1 MGVLIIN
8 AETLAEQETGQLQD
22 VLLAGGRVAWMS
34 SPRDA
39 TERIVSAT
47 ASVPREA
54 TEVMS
59 AIASDEGS
67 AFRGEQLDEIID
79 ADGGGT
85 SFMECEA
92 SAREQLEEIIDADG
106 GALLPGLHDHHIH
119 LLSLAESLRS
129 VDVSQVADEG
139 QLRSRIRASADDAA
153 DRRTDESWIRAVG
166 YHESAAGDLT
176 KHDLD
181 EIVRNRP
188 LRIQHASGAMWMF
201 NTLGMELLG
210 ISETTPGAELD
221 EAGRTTGRLFREDEL
236 LRSGLGPPESHDAEP
251 HAAASEATA
260 SSGDSQ
266 MAKGLTEVGI
276 MLSSFGVT
284 GVTDATPGYGDA
296 EVGFF
301 RNMAEAGVIP
311 QRLTLM
317 PSVERIIADAS
328 PPKNSAP
335 QSTPAISA
343 EAVSTEM
350 PMPHVSFGPHKI
362 ILSDHALPAFSE
374 VADEV
379 RAAHEAGR
387 PVAVHSVTRASLALL
402 VAVLNDVGSLEGDRV
417 EHASVAPPELVAEL
431 QRHKVRVVV
440 QPHFIA
446 ERGDRYL
453 KEVESD
459 DLPWLYR
466 CQGFL
471 EAGLRVA
478 GGTDAPFGKPNPWLA
493 MWAAVKRETQSG
505 EQVIAPQERVAAA
518 QARDLFLSPLDDPG
532 GKPRRVSEGMAG
544 DLCLLHEPWRE
555 VARSMPENPVRT
567 VWIRGGRQ

>member
-1 MGVLIIN
+1 MGVLILN

-39 TERIVSAT
+39 SERIVSAT
-47 ASVPREA
+47 ASVAREA

-129 VDVSQVADEG
+129 VDVSLVADAG
-139 QLRSRIRASADDAA
+139 QLQSRIRAAASDAA
-153 DRRTDESWIRAVG
+153 ERRAEESWIRAVG

-221 EAGRTTGRLFREDEL
+221 EAGMATGRLFREDEL
-236 LRSGLGPPESHDAEP
+236 LRSGFGLPETY
-251 HAAASEATA
+251 AAA

-266 MAKGLTEVGI
+266 MAKGLSEVGI

-402 VAVLNDVGSLEGDRV
+402 VAVLDEVGSLEGDRV

-453 KEVESD
+453 KEVEGE
-459 DLPWLYR
+459 DLQWLYR

-471 EAGLRVA
+471 DAELRVA

-518 QARDLFLSPLDDPG
+518 QARDLFLSPPDDPG

-567 VWIRGGRQ
+567 VWIRGGRQQRS

>member
-39 TERIVSAT
+39 SERIVSAT

-59 AIASDEGS
+59 AIASTEGS
-67 AFRGEQLDEIID
+67 TFRGEQLDEIID
-79 ADGGGT
+79 A
-85 SFMECEA
+85 E
-92 SAREQLEEIIDADG
+92 G

-129 VDVSQVADEG
+129 VDVSLVADAG
-139 QLRSRIRASADDAA
+139 QLQSRIRAAADDAA
-153 DRRTDESWIRAVG
+153 DRRAGGGWIRAIG

-176 KHDLD
+176 KQDLD

-221 EAGRTTGRLFREDEL
+221 EAGMATGRLFREDEL
-236 LRSGLGPPESHDAEP
+236 LRNGFGPPETY
-251 HAAASEATA
+251 AAASA
-260 SSGDSQ
+260 GDSQ
-266 MAKGLTEVGI
+266 MAKGLSEVGI

-301 RNMAEAGVIP
+301 RNMAEVGVIP

-317 PSVERIIADAS
+317 PSVERMIAS
-328 PPKNSAP
+328 PPKNSAT

-402 VAVLNDVGSLEGDRV
+402 VAVLDDVGSLEGDRV

-453 KEVESD
+453 KEVEGD

-493 MWAAVKRETQSG
+493 MWAAVKRETQHG
-505 EQVIAPQERVAAA
+505 GQVISPQEKISAV

-532 GKPRRVSEGMAG
+532 GKPRRVSEGMAA
-544 DLCLLHEPWRE
+544 DLCLLHEPWGE

-567 VWIRGGRQ
+567 VWIRGERQ

>member
-1 MGVLIIN
+1 MGVLILN

-39 TERIVSAT
+39 SERTVSTA
-47 ASVPREA
+47 ASVPRGA
-54 TEVMS
+54 AEVMS
-59 AIASDEGS
+59 AIASAEGS
-67 AFRGEQLDEIID
+67 TFRGEQLEEIID

-129 VDVSQVADEG
+129 VDVSQVADAG
-139 QLRSRIRASADDAA
+139 QLRSRLRAVADDAA
-153 DRRTDESWIRAVG
+153 DRSAGGGWIRAIG

-176 KHDLD
+176 KQDLD

-210 ISETTPGAELD
+210 VSETTPGAELD
-221 EAGRTTGRLFREDEL
+221 EAGMATGRLFREDEL
-236 LRSGLGPPESHDAEP
+236 LRSGLSPPEP
-251 HAAASEATA
+251 YAAASEAAA
-260 SSGDSQ
+260 SAGDSQ
-266 MAKGLTEVGI
+266 IAKGLTEVGI

-301 RNMAEAGVIP
+301 RNMAEVGMIP

-317 PSVERIIADAS
+317 PSVERVIADAS
-328 PPKNSAP
+328 PPKNSAT

-343 EAVSTEM
+343 EAASTEM

-402 VAVLNDVGSLEGDRV
+402 VAVLSDVGSLEGDRV
-417 EHASVAPPELVAEL
+417 EHVSVAPPELVAEL
-431 QRHKVRVVV
+431 QRHKVRVVL

-453 KEVESD
+453 KEVEGE
-459 DLPWLYR
+459 DLQWLYR

-471 EAGLRVA
+471 DAGLRVA

-493 MWAAVKRETQSG
+493 MWAAVRRKTQPG

-544 DLCLLHEPWRE
+544 DLCLLHEPWGE

-567 VWIRGGRQ
+567 VWIGGGRQQRS

>member
-1 MGVLIIN
+1 MGVLVLN
-8 AETLAEQETGQLQD
+8 AEILAEQETRQLQD

-34 SPRDA
+34 SPREA
-39 TERIVSAT
+39 ASLT
-47 ASVPREA
+47 ALSVSVPS
-54 TEVMS
+54 EVS
-59 AIASDEGS
+59 E
-67 AFRGEQLDEIID
+67 R
-79 ADGGGT
+79 
-85 SFMECEA
+85 
-92 SAREQLEEIIDADG
+92 QLEEVIDAEG

-119 LLSLAESLRS
+119 LLSLAESLQS
-129 VDVSQVADEG
+129 VNVGQVADSG
-139 QLRSRIRASADDAA
+139 QLRSLLRGAASDAA
-153 DRRTDESWIRAVG
+153 ERKTSGGWIRAIG

-188 LRIQHASGAMWMF
+188 LRIQHDSGAMWML

-221 EAGRTTGRLFREDEL
+221 SAGLATGRLFRSDEL
-236 LRSGLGPPESHDAEP
+236 LRDEQGLATSEGSP
-251 HAAASEATA
+251 ASNLA
-260 SSGDSQ
+260 
-266 MAKGLTEVGI
+266 EVGK
-276 MLSSFGVT
+276 MLANFGVT
-284 GVTDATPGYGDA
+284 GVTDATPGYGDN

-301 RNMAEAGVIP
+301 AKAVAEEAIP

-317 PSVERIIADAS
+317 PSVGANFPES
-328 PPKNSAP
+328 GF
-335 QSTPAISA
+335 A
-343 EAVSTEM
+343 ESKI
-350 PMPHVSFGPHKI
+350 SFGPHKI
-362 ILSDHALPAFSE
+362 ILADHSLPAFSE

-379 RAAHEAGR
+379 RSAHEAGR

-402 VAVLNDVGSLEGDRV
+402 AAVLDEVGSLEGDRV

-453 KEVESD
+453 KEVEGED
-459 DLPWLYR
+459 MPWLYR

-471 EAGLRVA
+471 DAGLRVA

-493 MWAAVKRETQSG
+493 MWAAVKRETQH
-505 EQVIAPQERVAAA
+505 EKQVMSPQERVAAA
-518 QARDLFLSPLDDPG
+518 QARDLFLSPPDDPG
-532 GKPRRVSEGMAG
+532 GEPRRVSEGVAA
-544 DLCLLHEPWRE
+544 DLCLLHEPWDE

-567 VWIRGGRQ
+567 VWIGGGRSRLGSRGESLHWLW

>member
-1 MGVLIIN
+1 MGVLILN

-39 TERIVSAT
+39 SERTVSTA
-47 ASVPREA
+47 ASVPRGA
-54 TEVMS
+54 AEVMS
-59 AIASDEGS
+59 AIASAEGS
-67 AFRGEQLDEIID
+67 TFRGEQLEEIID

-129 VDVSQVADEG
+129 VDVSLVADAG
-139 QLRSRIRASADDAA
+139 QLQSRIRAAASDAA
-153 DRRTDESWIRAVG
+153 ERRAEESWIRAVG

-221 EAGRTTGRLFREDEL
+221 EAGMATGRLFREDEL
-236 LRSGLGPPESHDAEP
+236 LRSGFGLPEP
-251 HAAASEATA
+251 YATA
-260 SSGDSQ
+260 SAGDSQ
-266 MAKGLTEVGI
+266 IAKGLSEVGI

-301 RNMAEAGVIP
+301 RNMAEAGVIS

-317 PSVERIIADAS
+317 PSVERMIADAS
-328 PPKNSAP
+328 PPKNSAT
-335 QSTPAISA
+335 QATPAISA
-343 EAVSTEM
+343 EAASTEM
-350 PMPHVSFGPHKI
+350 PMPYVSFGPHKI

-402 VAVLNDVGSLEGDRV
+402 IAVLDDVGSLEGDRV

-453 KEVESD
+453 NEVESE
-459 DLPWLYR
+459 DLQWLYR

-471 EAGLRVA
+471 DAGLRMA
-478 GGTDAPFGKPNPWLA
+478 GGTDAPFGKSNPWLA
-493 MWAAVKRETQSG
+493 MWAAVRRETQHG
-505 EQVIAPQERVAAA
+505 GQVISPQEKISDVH
-518 QARDLFLSPLDDPG
+518 ARDLFLSPLDDPG
-532 GKPRRVSEGMAG
+532 GKPRRVSEGMAA
-544 DLCLLHEPWRE
+544 DLCLLHEPWGE

-567 VWIRGGRQ
+567 VWIGGGRQQRS

>member
-1 MGVLIIN
+1 MGVLILN

-39 TERIVSAT
+39 SELGVSS
-47 ASVPREA
+47 ASSVLREA
-54 TEVMS
+54 AEVMS
-59 AIASDEGS
+59 AIASAEGS
-67 AFRGEQLDEIID
+67 AFRGEQLEEIID

-92 SAREQLEEIIDADG
+92 SAREQLDEIIDADG

-210 ISETTPGAELD
+210 ISETRPGAELD
-221 EAGRTTGRLFREDEL
+221 EAGMATGRLFREDEL
-236 LRSGLGPPESHDAEP
+236 LRSGFGLPEP
-251 HAAASEATA
+251 YATA
-260 SSGDSQ
+260 SAGDSQ
-266 MAKGLTEVGI
+266 IAKGLSEVGI

-301 RNMAEAGVIP
+301 RNMAEAGVIS
-311 QRLTLM
+311 QRLALM
-317 PSVERIIADAS
+317 PSVERMIADAS
-328 PPKNSAP
+328 PPKNSAT
-335 QSTPAISA
+335 QATPAISA
-343 EAVSTEM
+343 EAASTEM
-350 PMPHVSFGPHKI
+350 PMPYVSFGPHKI

-402 VAVLNDVGSLEGDRV
+402 IAVLDDVGSLEGDRV

-453 KEVESD
+453 NEVESE
-459 DLPWLYR
+459 DLQWLYR

-471 EAGLRVA
+471 DAGLRMA
-478 GGTDAPFGKPNPWLA
+478 GGTDAPFGKSNPWLA
-493 MWAAVKRETQSG
+493 MWAAVRRETQHG
-505 EQVIAPQERVAAA
+505 GQVISPQEKISDVH
-518 QARDLFLSPLDDPG
+518 ARDLFLSPLDDPG
-532 GKPRRVSEGMAG
+532 GKPRRVSEGMAA
-544 DLCLLHEPWRE
+544 DLCLLHEPWGE

-567 VWIRGGRQ
+567 VWIGGGRQQRS

>member
-1 MGVLIIN
+1 MGVLILN

-39 TERIVSAT
+39 SERTVSATGSVLREAAEVMSAT
-47 ASVPREA
+47 ASA
-54 TEVMS
+54 
-59 AIASDEGS
+59 EGS
-67 AFRGEQLDEIID
+67 TFRGEQLEEVID
-79 ADGGGT
+79 A
-85 SFMECEA
+85 E
-92 SAREQLEEIIDADG
+92 R

-129 VDVSQVADEG
+129 VDVSQVADAG
-139 QLRSRIRASADDAA
+139 QLRSRIRAAAGDAA
-153 DRRTDESWIRAVG
+153 ERRADGGWIRAVG

-181 EIVRNRP
+181 EMVRNRP
-188 LRIQHASGAMWMF
+188 LRIQHASGAMWML

-221 EAGRTTGRLFREDEL
+221 EAGMATGRLFREDEL
-236 LRSGLGPPESHDAEP
+236 LRSGFGLPESHETEP
-251 HAAASEATA
+251 HATASEAAT
-260 SSGDSQ
+260 SSGGSQ
-266 MAKGLTEVGI
+266 IAKGLTEVGI

-284 GVTDATPGYGDA
+284 GVTDATPGYGND

-301 RNMAEAGVIP
+301 AKAIEDAVIP
-311 QRLTLM
+311 QSLMLM
-317 PSVERIIADAS
+317 PSVSVSLAAMPSADAPFAGANFLGRDLAAS
-328 PPKNSAP
+328 R
-335 QSTPAISA
+335 I
-343 EAVSTEM
+343 
-350 PMPHVSFGPHKI
+350 SFGPHKI

-379 RAAHEAGR
+379 QAAHEAGR

-402 VAVLNDVGSLEGDRV
+402 VAVLDEVGSLEGDRV
-417 EHASVAPPELVAEL
+417 EHASVAPPELAAEL
-431 QRHKVRVVV
+431 RRHKVRVVV

-453 KEVESD
+453 SEVEGE
-459 DLPWLYR
+459 DLQWLYR

-471 EAGLRVA
+471 DAGLRVA

-493 MWAAVKRETQSG
+493 MWAAVKRETQMG
-505 EQVIAPQERVAAA
+505 KQVIAPQERVAAA
-518 QARDLFLSPLDDPG
+518 QARDLFLSPLNDPG

-544 DLCLLHEPWRE
+544 DICLLHEPWNE

-567 VWIRGGRQ
+567 AWIEGERQ

>member
-8 AETLAEQETGQLQD
+8 AETLAEQETEQLQD

-39 TERIVSAT
+39 SERTVSAA
-47 ASVPREA
+47 ASVAREA

-59 AIASDEGS
+59 AVASVEGS
-67 AFRGEQLDEIID
+67 TFRGEQIEEVID
-79 ADGGGT
+79 A
-85 SFMECEA
+85 E
-92 SAREQLEEIIDADG
+92 G

-129 VDVSQVADEG
+129 VDVSQVADLG
-139 QLRSRIRASADDAA
+139 QLRSRIRAVAGDAA
-153 DRRTDESWIRAVG
+153 DRRAGEGWIRAIG

-176 KHDLD
+176 KQDLD

-188 LRIQHASGAMWMF
+188 LRIQHASGSMWML

-221 EAGRTTGRLFREDEL
+221 EAGMATGRLFREDEL
-236 LRSGLGPPESHDAEP
+236 LRSGFGMPEP
-251 HAAASEATA
+251 HAAASEAAA

-266 MAKGLTEVGI
+266 IAKRLIEVGI

-317 PSVERIIADAS
+317 PSVERVIADAS
-328 PPKNSAP
+328 PPKNSAT
-335 QSTPAISA
+335 QATPAISA
-343 EAVSTEM
+343 EAASTEM
-350 PMPHVSFGPHKI
+350 PMPYVSFGPHKI

-379 RAAHEAGR
+379 QAAHEAGR

-402 VAVLNDVGSLEGDRV
+402 VAVLNEVGSLEGDRV
-417 EHASVAPPELVAEL
+417 EHASVAPPELAAEL
-431 QRHKVRVVV
+431 RRHKVRVVV

-453 KEVESD
+453 KEVESE
-459 DLPWLYR
+459 DLQWLYR

-493 MWAAVKRETQSG
+493 MWAAVRRKTQPG

-518 QARDLFLSPLDDPG
+518 DARDLFLSPLDDPG

-544 DLCLLHEPWRE
+544 DLCLLHEPWGE

-567 VWIRGGRQ
+567 VWIGGERQQRS

>member
-1 MGVLIIN
+1 MGVLILN
-8 AETLAEQETGQLQD
+8 AETLAEQETEQLQD

-39 TERIVSAT
+39 SELAVSA
-47 ASVPREA
+47 ASSVLREA

-59 AIASDEGS
+59 AIASAEGS
-67 AFRGEQLDEIID
+67 TVRGEQLDEIID
-79 ADGGGT
+79 A
-85 SFMECEA
+85 E
-92 SAREQLEEIIDADG
+92 G

-119 LLSLAESLRS
+119 LLSLVESLRS
-129 VDVSQVADEG
+129 VDVSQVADAG
-139 QLRSRIRASADDAA
+139 QLRSRIRAAASDAA
-153 DRRTDESWIRAVG
+153 ERRAEESWIRAIG

-210 ISETTPGAELD
+210 VSETTPGAELD
-221 EAGRTTGRLFREDEL
+221 EAGVATGRLFREDEL
-236 LRSGLGPPESHDAEP
+236 LRSGFDLPETY
-251 HAAASEATA
+251 AAASA
-260 SSGDSQ
+260 GDSQ
-266 MAKGLTEVGI
+266 IAKGLTEVGI

-317 PSVERIIADAS
+317 PSVERVIADAS
-328 PPKNSAP
+328 PPKNSAT
-335 QSTPAISA
+335 QSTPTISA
-343 EAVSTEM
+343 EAASTEM
-350 PMPHVSFGPHKI
+350 PMPYVSFGPHKI

-379 RAAHEAGR
+379 RSAHEAGR

-417 EHASVAPPELVAEL
+417 EHASVAPPELAAEL
-431 QRHKVRVVV
+431 RRHKVRVVV

-453 KEVESD
+453 KEVESE
-459 DLPWLYR
+459 DLQWLYR

-493 MWAAVKRETQSG
+493 MWAAVRRKTQPG

-518 QARDLFLSPLDDPG
+518 DARDLFLSPLDDPG
-532 GKPRRVSEGMAG
+532 GKPSRVSEGMAG
-544 DLCLLHEPWRE
+544 DLCLLHEPWGE

-567 VWIRGGRQ
+567 VWIGGERQQRS

>member
-1 MGVLIIN
+1 MGVLILN

-39 TERIVSAT
+39 SERIVSAT

-59 AIASDEGS
+59 AIASAEGS
-67 AFRGEQLDEIID
+67 TFRGEQLDEIID

-92 SAREQLEEIIDADG
+92 SAREQLEEIIDAEG

-129 VDVSQVADEG
+129 VDVSQVADAR

-153 DRRTDESWIRAVG
+153 ERRTGESWIRAIG

-176 KHDLD
+176 KQDLD

-188 LRIQHASGAMWMF
+188 LRIQHASGAMWML
-201 NTLGMELLG
+201 NTLGMKLLG

-221 EAGRTTGRLFREDEL
+221 EAGMATGRLFREDEL
-236 LRSGLGPPESHDAEP
+236 LRSGLSPPEP
-251 HAAASEATA
+251 YAAASEAAA
-260 SSGDSQ
+260 SAGDSQ
-266 MAKGLTEVGI
+266 IAKGLTEVGI

-301 RNMAEAGVIP
+301 RNMAEGGVIP

-317 PSVERIIADAS
+317 PSVERVIADAS
-328 PPKNSAP
+328 PPKNSAT

-350 PMPHVSFGPHKI
+350 TMPYVSFGPHKI

-402 VAVLNDVGSLEGDRV
+402 VAVLDDVGSLEGDRV

-431 QRHKVRVVV
+431 QRHEVRVVV

-453 KEVESD
+453 KEVENE

-493 MWAAVKRETQSG
+493 MWAAVRRKTQPG

-518 QARDLFLSPLDDPG
+518 QARDLFLSPPDDPG

-567 VWIRGGRQ
+567 VWIRGGRQQRS

>member
-1 MGVLIIN
+1 MGVLILN

-39 TERIVSAT
+39 SERTVSTA
-47 ASVPREA
+47 ASVPRGA
-54 TEVMS
+54 AEVMS
-59 AIASDEGS
+59 AIASAEGS
-67 AFRGEQLDEIID
+67 TFRGEQLEEIID

-129 VDVSQVADEG
+129 VDVSQVADAG

-153 DRRTDESWIRAVG
+153 ERRSSEGWIRAVG
-166 YHESAAGDLT
+166 YHESVVGDLT

-188 LRIQHASGAMWMF
+188 LRIQHASGAMWML

-236 LRSGLGPPESHDAEP
+236 LRSGFGLPEPNETEP
-251 HAAASEATA
+251 YATASEAAA

-266 MAKGLTEVGI
+266 IAKGLTEVGI

-301 RNMAEAGVIP
+301 RNMAEGGVIP

-317 PSVERIIADAS
+317 PSVERMIADAS
-328 PPKNSAP
+328 PPKASATHAT
-335 QSTPAISA
+335 SAISA
-343 EAVSTEM
+343 EAISTEITM
-350 PMPHVSFGPHKI
+350 PYVSFGPHKI

-387 PVAVHSVTRASLALL
+387 PVAVHSITRASLALL

-453 KEVESD
+453 KEVEGD

-493 MWAAVKRETQSG
+493 MWAAVKRKTQLG
-505 EQVIAPQERVAAA
+505 QQVIAPQERVAAV

-532 GKPRRVSEGMAG
+532 GKPRRVSEGMAA

-555 VARSMPENPVRT
+555 VARSMPENPVRA
-567 VWIRGGRQ
+567 VWIGGGRQ

>member
-1 MGVLIIN
+1 MGVLILN

-39 TERIVSAT
+39 SERTVSTA
-47 ASVPREA
+47 ASVPRGA
-54 TEVMS
+54 AEVMS
-59 AIASDEGS
+59 AIASAEGS
-67 AFRGEQLDEIID
+67 AFRD
-79 ADGGGT
+79 
-85 SFMECEA
+85 
-92 SAREQLEEIIDADG
+92 EQLEEIIDAEG

-129 VDVSQVADEG
+129 VDVSQVADAG
-139 QLRSRIRASADDAA
+139 QLRSRIRAVGGAA
-153 DRRTDESWIRAVG
+153 DRRAGESWIRAVG

-181 EIVRNRP
+181 EIVRTRP

-210 ISETTPGAELD
+210 ISENTPSVELD
-221 EAGRTTGRLFREDEL
+221 EAGMATGRLFREDEL
-236 LRSGLGPPESHDAEP
+236 LRSGFGLPESHDAEP
-251 HAAASEATA
+251 HAAASEAAA
-260 SSGDSQ
+260 SSGDLQ
-266 MAKGLTEVGI
+266 IAKGLTEVGI

-301 RNMAEAGVIP
+301 RNMAEVGMIP

-317 PSVERIIADAS
+317 PSVERMIGS
-328 PPKNSAP
+328 PPKNSAT

-343 EAVSTEM
+343 EAASTEM

-453 KEVESD
+453 KEVEGE
-459 DLPWLYR
+459 DLKWLYR

-471 EAGLRVA
+471 DARLRVA
-478 GGTDAPFGKPNPWLA
+478 GGTDAPFGKSNPWLA
-493 MWAAVKRETQSG
+493 MWAAVKRETQPG
-505 EQVIAPQERVAAA
+505 QQVITPQERVAAA

-532 GKPRRVSEGMAG
+532 GKPRRVSEGMAA
-544 DLCLLHEPWRE
+544 DICLLHEPWGE

-567 VWIRGGRQ
+567 VWIGGGRQ

>member
-39 TERIVSAT
+39 SERIVSAT

-59 AIASDEGS
+59 AIASTEGS
-67 AFRGEQLDEIID
+67 TFRGEQLDEIID
-79 ADGGGT
+79 A
-85 SFMECEA
+85 E
-92 SAREQLEEIIDADG
+92 G

-129 VDVSQVADEG
+129 VDVSLVADAG
-139 QLRSRIRASADDAA
+139 QLQSRIRAAADDAA
-153 DRRTDESWIRAVG
+153 DRRAGGGWIRAIG

-176 KHDLD
+176 KQDLD

-221 EAGRTTGRLFREDEL
+221 EAGMATGRLFREDEL
-236 LRSGLGPPESHDAEP
+236 LRNGFGPPETY
-251 HAAASEATA
+251 AAASA
-260 SSGDSQ
+260 GDSQ
-266 MAKGLTEVGI
+266 MAKGLSEVGI

-301 RNMAEAGVIP
+301 RNMAEVGVIP

-317 PSVERIIADAS
+317 PSVERMIAS
-328 PPKNSAP
+328 PPKNSAT

-402 VAVLNDVGSLEGDRV
+402 VAVLDDVGSLEGDRV

-453 KEVESD
+453 KEVEGD

-493 MWAAVKRETQSG
+493 MWAAVKRETQHG
-505 EQVIAPQERVAAA
+505 GQVISPHEKISAV

-532 GKPRRVSEGMAG
+532 GKPRRVSEGMAA
-544 DLCLLHEPWRE
+544 DLCLLHEPWGE

-567 VWIRGGRQ
+567 VWIGGERQ

>member
-1 MGVLIIN
+1 MGVLILN
-8 AETLAEQETGQLQD
+8 AETLSEPETKQLQD

-34 SPRDA
+34 SPRDVS
-39 TERIVSAT
+39 ERSVSST
-47 ASVPREA
+47 AASALREA
-54 TEVMS
+54 EEVMS
-59 AIASDEGS
+59 AVASVEGS
-67 AFRGEQLDEIID
+67 SFRGEQLEEVID
-79 ADGGGT
+79 A
-85 SFMECEA
+85 E
-92 SAREQLEEIIDADG
+92 G

-129 VDVSQVADEG
+129 VDVSQVADLG
-139 QLRSRIRASADDAA
+139 QLQSRIRAVAGDAA
-153 DRRTDESWIRAVG
+153 ERRTDEGWIRAVG

-176 KHDLD
+176 KNDLD

-188 LRIQHASGAMWMF
+188 LRIQHDSGAMWMF
-201 NTLGMELLG
+201 NTVGMELLG

-221 EAGRTTGRLFREDEL
+221 EAGMTTGRLFREDEL
-236 LRSGLGPPESHDAEP
+236 LRSGLGLPKSLETEP
-251 HAAASEATA
+251 HATASEAAA
-260 SSGDSQ
+260 SAGDSQ

-301 RNMAEAGVIP
+301 RNMAEAGVIL

-317 PSVERIIADAS
+317 PSVERMIADAS
-328 PPKNSAP
+328 PSAT

-343 EAVSTEM
+343 EATSTEM
-350 PMPHVSFGPHKI
+350 PIPHVSFGPHKI

-379 RAAHEAGR
+379 RAAHEAGC

-402 VAVLNDVGSLEGDRV
+402 VAVLSDVGSLEGDRV

-440 QPHFIA
+440 QPHFIT

-453 KEVESD
+453 KEVESE
-459 DLPWLYR
+459 DLQWLYR

-471 EAGLRVA
+471 DAELRMA

-493 MWAAVKRETQSG
+493 MWAAVKRETQPG
-505 EQVIAPQERVAAA
+505 QQVIAPQERVAAA
-518 QARDLFLSPLDDPG
+518 DARDLFLSPLDDPG
-532 GKPRRVSEGMAG
+532 GRPRRVSEGMAG

-567 VWIRGGRQ
+567 VWMGGQQSGR

>member
-1 MGVLIIN
+1 MGVLILN

-39 TERIVSAT
+39 SELAVSSAG
-47 ASVPREA
+47 SVLREA
-54 TEVMS
+54 EEVMS
-59 AIASDEGS
+59 AIASAEGS
-67 AFRGEQLDEIID
+67 TFRGEQLDEIID
-79 ADGGGT
+79 A
-85 SFMECEA
+85 E
-92 SAREQLEEIIDADG
+92 G

-129 VDVSQVADEG
+129 VDVSQVAEAG
-139 QLRSRIRASADDAA
+139 QLRSRIRAAASDAA
-153 DRRTDESWIRAVG
+153 ERRAEESWIRAIG

-210 ISETTPGAELD
+210 VSETTPGAELD
-221 EAGRTTGRLFREDEL
+221 EAGVATGRLFREDEL
-236 LRSGLGPPESHDAEP
+236 LRSGFDLPETY
-251 HAAASEATA
+251 AAASA
-260 SSGDSQ
+260 GDSQ
-266 MAKGLTEVGI
+266 IAKGLTEVGI

-317 PSVERIIADAS
+317 PSVERMIAS
-328 PPKNSAP
+328 SPKNSAT

-350 PMPHVSFGPHKI
+350 TMPYVSFGPHKI

-379 RAAHEAGR
+379 RSAHEAGR

-453 KEVESD
+453 SEVESE
-459 DLPWLYR
+459 DLQWLYR

-471 EAGLRVA
+471 DAGLRVA

-493 MWAAVKRETQSG
+493 MWAAVKRETQHG
-505 EQVIAPQERVAAA
+505 GQVISLQEKISAV
-518 QARDLFLSPLDDPG
+518 QARDLFLSPPDDPG
-532 GKPRRVSEGMAG
+532 GKPRRVSEGMAA
-544 DLCLLHEPWRE
+544 DLCLLLEPWGE
-555 VARSMPENPVRT
+555 IARSMPENPVRA
-567 VWIRGGRQ
+567 VWIGGERQ

>member
-1 MGVLIIN
+1 MGVLILN
-8 AETLAEQETGQLQD
+8 AETLSEQEGEQLQD

-34 SPRDA
+34 SPRDVS
-39 TERIVSAT
+39 ERTVSAN
-47 ASVPREA
+47 ASVLREA
-54 TEVMS
+54 EEVMS
-59 AIASDEGS
+59 AIASAEGL
-67 AFRGEQLDEIID
+67 AFRGEQLEEVID
-79 ADGGGT
+79 A
-85 SFMECEA
+85 E
-92 SAREQLEEIIDADG
+92 G

-129 VDVSQVADEG
+129 VDVSQVADLG
-139 QLRSRIRASADDAA
+139 QLRSRIRASAGDAA
-153 DRRTDESWIRAVG
+153 DRSAGGGWIRAIG

-188 LRIQHASGAMWMF
+188 LRIQHTSGAMWMF

-221 EAGRTTGRLFREDEL
+221 EAGMATGRLFREDEL
-236 LRSGLGPPESHDAEP
+236 LRSGLGLPERYV
-251 HAAASEATA
+251 AASEAAA
-260 SSGDSQ
+260 SAGDSQ
-266 MAKGLTEVGI
+266 IAKGLTEVGI

-317 PSVERIIADAS
+317 PSVERMIADAS
-328 PPKNSAP
+328 PPKNSAT

-343 EAVSTEM
+343 EAASTEM
-350 PMPHVSFGPHKI
+350 LMPHVSFGPHKI

-402 VAVLNDVGSLEGDRV
+402 VAVLDDVGSLEGDRV

-440 QPHFIA
+440 QPNFIT

-453 KEVESD
+453 SEVESE
-459 DLPWLYR
+459 DLKWLYR

-471 EAGLRVA
+471 EAGLRMA

-493 MWAAVKRETQSG
+493 MWAAVKRETQPG
-505 EQVIAPQERVAAA
+505 QQVIAPQERVAAA
-518 QARDLFLSPLDDPG
+518 DARDLFLSPLDDPG
-532 GKPRRVSEGMAG
+532 GRPRRVSEGMAG

-567 VWIRGGRQ
+567 VWMGVSRAGDDRG

>member
-1 MGVLIIN
+1 MGVLILN

-34 SPRDA
+34 SARNA
-39 TERIVSAT
+39 SERIVSAT

-59 AIASDEGS
+59 AIASAEGS
-67 AFRGEQLDEIID
+67 TFRGEQLDEIID
-79 ADGGGT
+79 A
-85 SFMECEA
+85 E
-92 SAREQLEEIIDADG
+92 G

-129 VDVSQVADEG
+129 VDVSQVADAG
-139 QLRSRIRASADDAA
+139 QLRSRIRTAADDAA
-153 DRRTDESWIRAVG
+153 ERRTDEGWIRAIG
-166 YHESAAGDLT
+166 YHESAAGDLM
-176 KHDLD
+176 KHGLD

-188 LRIQHASGAMWMF
+188 LRIQHTSGAMWMF

-210 ISETTPGAELD
+210 ISEATLGAELD
-221 EAGRTTGRLFREDEL
+221 EAGMATGRLFREDEL
-236 LRSGLGPPESHDAEP
+236 LRSGLGLPEP
-251 HAAASEATA
+251 YVAASEAAA
-260 SSGDSQ
+260 SAGDSQ
-266 MAKGLTEVGI
+266 IAKGLSEVGI

-301 RNMAEAGVIP
+301 RNMAEAGVIS

-317 PSVERIIADAS
+317 PSVERMTADAS
-328 PPKNSAP
+328 PPKNSAT
-335 QSTPAISA
+335 QSTPTISA
-343 EAVSTEM
+343 EAASTEM
-350 PMPHVSFGPHKI
+350 PMPYVSFGPHKI

-379 RAAHEAGR
+379 RSAHEAGR

-431 QRHKVRVVV
+431 QRRKVRVVV

-453 KEVESD
+453 KEVESE
-459 DLPWLYR
+459 DLTWLYR

-493 MWAAVKRETQSG
+493 MWAAVKRETQHG
-505 EQVIAPQERVAAA
+505 GQVISPQEKISAV
-518 QARDLFLSPLDDPG
+518 QARDLFLSPPDDPG
-532 GKPRRVSEGMAG
+532 GKPRRIREGMAG
-544 DLCLLHEPWRE
+544 DICLLHEPWGE

-567 VWIRGGRQ
+567 VWIGGGRQ

>member
-1 MGVLIIN
+1 MGVLILN

-39 TERIVSAT
+39 SERIVSAT
-47 ASVPREA
+47 ASVAREA

-59 AIASDEGS
+59 AIASTEGS
-67 AFRGEQLDEIID
+67 AFRGEQIDEIID

-92 SAREQLEEIIDADG
+92 SAREQLEEIIDAEG

-129 VDVSQVADEG
+129 VDVSQVADAG
-139 QLRSRIRASADDAA
+139 QLRSRLRAAADDAA
-153 DRRTDESWIRAVG
+153 DRRAGGGWIRAIG

-176 KHDLD
+176 KQDLD

-188 LRIQHASGAMWMF
+188 LRIQHDSGAMWMF

-221 EAGRTTGRLFREDEL
+221 EAGMATGRLFREDEL
-236 LRSGLGPPESHDAEP
+236 LRSGFGLPETY
-251 HAAASEATA
+251 AAA

-301 RNMAEAGVIP
+301 RKMAEVGMIP

-317 PSVERIIADAS
+317 PSVERMIADAS
-328 PPKNSAP
+328 PPKNSAT
-335 QSTPAISA
+335 QATPAISA
-343 EAVSTEM
+343 EAASTEM

-379 RAAHEAGR
+379 QAAHKSGR

-402 VAVLNDVGSLEGDRV
+402 VAVLDDVGSLEGDRV

-431 QRHKVRVVV
+431 QRHKVRVVL

-453 KEVESD
+453 KEVEGE
-459 DLPWLYR
+459 DLQWLYR

-471 EAGLRVA
+471 DAGLRVA

-493 MWAAVKRETQSG
+493 MWAAVKRETQHG
-505 EQVIAPQERVAAA
+505 GQVISPQEKISAVH
-518 QARDLFLSPLDDPG
+518 ARDLFLSPPDDPG

-555 VARSMPENPVRT
+555 VACSMPENPVRT

>member
-1 MGVLIIN
+1 MGVLILN

-39 TERIVSAT
+39 SERTVSATGSVLREAAEVMSAT
-47 ASVPREA
+47 ASA
-54 TEVMS
+54 
-59 AIASDEGS
+59 EGS
-67 AFRGEQLDEIID
+67 TFRGEQLEEVID
-79 ADGGGT
+79 A
-85 SFMECEA
+85 E
-92 SAREQLEEIIDADG
+92 R

-129 VDVSQVADEG
+129 VDVSQVADAG
-139 QLRSRIRASADDAA
+139 QLRSRIRAAAGDAA
-153 DRRTDESWIRAVG
+153 ERRADGGWIRAVG

-181 EIVRNRP
+181 EMVRNRP

-201 NTLGMELLG
+201 NTVGMELLG

-221 EAGRTTGRLFREDEL
+221 ETGMATGRLFREDEL
-236 LRSGLGPPESHDAEP
+236 LRSGFGLPESHEPEP
-251 HAAASEATA
+251 HAIASEAAA
-260 SSGDSQ
+260 SSEGSQ
-266 MAKGLTEVGI
+266 IAKGLTEVGI

-284 GVTDATPGYGDA
+284 GVTDATPGYGNA

-317 PSVERIIADAS
+317 PSVERLIADAS
-328 PPKNSAP
+328 QLKNSAG
-335 QSTPAISA
+335 QATPAIAA
-343 EAVSTEM
+343 EAIAAEM
-350 PMPHVSFGPHKI
+350 PMPYVFFGPHKI

-402 VAVLNDVGSLEGDRV
+402 VAVLDEVGSLEGDRV
-417 EHASVAPPELVAEL
+417 EHASVAPPELAAEL

-453 KEVESD
+453 KEVEGE

-493 MWAAVKRETQSG
+493 VWAAVRRETQHG
-505 EQVIAPQERVAAA
+505 GQVISPQEKISAT
-518 QARDLFLSPLDDPG
+518 QARDLFLSPPDDPG
-532 GKPRRVSEGMAG
+532 GQPRRVSESMAG
-544 DLCLLHEPWRE
+544 DICLLHEPWTE

-567 VWIRGGRQ
+567 VWIGGERQ

>member
-1 MGVLIIN
+1 MGVLILN

-34 SPRDA
+34 SARDA
-39 TERIVSAT
+39 SERIVSAT

-59 AIASDEGS
+59 AIASAEGS
-67 AFRGEQLDEIID
+67 TFRGEQLDEIID
-79 ADGGGT
+79 A
-85 SFMECEA
+85 E
-92 SAREQLEEIIDADG
+92 G

-129 VDVSQVADEG
+129 VDVSQVADAG
-139 QLRSRIRASADDAA
+139 QLRSRIRTAADDAA
-153 DRRTDESWIRAVG
+153 ERRTDEGWIRAIG
-166 YHESAAGDLT
+166 YHESAAGDLM
-176 KHDLD
+176 KHGLD

-188 LRIQHASGAMWMF
+188 LRIQHTSGAMWMF

-210 ISETTPGAELD
+210 ISETTLGAELD
-221 EAGRTTGRLFREDEL
+221 EAGMATGRLFREDEL
-236 LRSGLGPPESHDAEP
+236 LRSGLGLPETY
-251 HAAASEATA
+251 AAASEAAA
-260 SSGDSQ
+260 SAGDSQ
-266 MAKGLTEVGI
+266 MARGLSEVGI

-301 RNMAEAGVIP
+301 RNMAEAGVIS

-317 PSVERIIADAS
+317 PSVECMIAS
-328 PPKNSAP
+328 PPKNSAT

-343 EAVSTEM
+343 EAISTEM
-350 PMPHVSFGPHKI
+350 TMPYVSFGPHKI

-431 QRHKVRVVV
+431 QRQKVRVVV

-453 KEVESD
+453 SEVESE
-459 DLPWLYR
+459 DLTWLYR

-471 EAGLRVA
+471 DAGLRVA

-493 MWAAVKRETQSG
+493 MWAAVKRETQPG
-505 EQVIAPQERVAAA
+505 QQVIAPQERVAAA

-532 GKPRRVSEGMAG
+532 GKPRRVSEGMAA
-544 DLCLLHEPWRE
+544 DICLLHEPWDE

-567 VWIRGGRQ
+567 VWIGGQQSGR

>member
-1 MGVLIIN
+1 MGVLILN

-39 TERIVSAT
+39 SERTVSTA
-47 ASVPREA
+47 ASVPRGA
-54 TEVMS
+54 AEVMS
-59 AIASDEGS
+59 AIASAEGS
-67 AFRGEQLDEIID
+67 TFRGEQLEEIID

-92 SAREQLEEIIDADG
+92 SAREQLEEIIDAEG

-129 VDVSQVADEG
+129 VDVSQVADAG
-139 QLRSRIRASADDAA
+139 QLRSRLRAAADDAA
-153 DRRTDESWIRAVG
+153 DRRAGGGWIRAIG

-176 KHDLD
+176 KQDLD

-221 EAGRTTGRLFREDEL
+221 EAGMATGRLFREDEL
-236 LRSGLGPPESHDAEP
+236 LRSGFGLPETYVA
-251 HAAASEATA
+251 A

-266 MAKGLTEVGI
+266 IAKGLTEVGI

-317 PSVERIIADAS
+317 PSVERMIAS
-328 PPKNSAP
+328 PPKNSAT

-343 EAVSTEM
+343 EAISTEM
-350 PMPHVSFGPHKI
+350 TMPHVSFGPHKI

-387 PVAVHSVTRASLALL
+387 PVAVHSVTRASLTLL
-402 VAVLNDVGSLEGDRV
+402 VAVLDDVGSLEGDRV
-417 EHASVAPPELVAEL
+417 EHASVAPPELAAEL
-431 QRHKVRVVV
+431 RRHKVRVVV

-453 KEVESD
+453 KEVEGD

-493 MWAAVKRETQSG
+493 MWAAVKRETQHG
-505 EQVIAPQERVAAA
+505 GQVISPHEKISAV

-532 GKPRRVSEGMAG
+532 GKPRRVSESMAA
-544 DLCLLHEPWRE
+544 DLCLLHEPWGE
-555 VARSMPENPVRT
+555 VARSIPENPVRT
-567 VWIRGGRQ
+567 VWIGGERQ